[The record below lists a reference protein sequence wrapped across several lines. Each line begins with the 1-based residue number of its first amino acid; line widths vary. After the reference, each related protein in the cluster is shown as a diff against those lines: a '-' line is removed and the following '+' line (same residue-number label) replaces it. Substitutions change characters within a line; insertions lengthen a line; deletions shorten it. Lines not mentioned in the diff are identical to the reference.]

1 MARLG
6 LGEHSQPA
14 RVRER
19 GGPAR
24 QVEGSAQPHL
34 HPHGPTQ
41 RWTHPRNYSLTLA
54 WYKPMLISL
63 LLLACHPAKESHRDS
78 DTGGPW
84 RTEAVPAEDLAVA
97 TVKWAGYD
105 ELEEG
110 VRYAFGNVVS
120 STDDLDGD
128 SVRDI
133 LIGQAGSSSPG
144 YPNTLYVMSA
154 SARGNLS
161 TDAALASLITHEA
174 FDHALYFQ
182 GNGDLDGDGHD
193 DYVVGDSLLELGYV
207 IRGGVTG
214 VIPPDNIISTLTF
227 QRDICEGDSNAL
239 SVLVNDISGDAID
252 DLVVSCWALPD
263 RTDYGPADYLGI
275 FFGPLEPQ
283 LTSWNASILVF
294 HQGSDVAGFGRR
306 PAWVG
311 DVSGDGVPEIAVLAR
326 HDDRW
331 PGGGLFLVS
340 GSESGQVNRWDL
352 DTVLVGSS
360 FDYPGTPGD
369 VNQDGYH
376 DLTYTYVSEEGHPVV
391 GVALGPFRGIVQRSE
406 VQVAAISDE
415 VPIHYD
421 FLEPSS
427 RGEDLD
433 GDGWTDVLV
442 YAYQNEGY
450 GQSYEG
456 RFAVVH
462 GPLEGSIDL
471 KHYPAIASPHPDD
484 YPLPLVLIDDIDGDG
499 LPDLAYSDYRLNTSH
514 SNDEKAVYL
523 IPGTAL

>member
-1 MARLG
+1 
-6 LGEHSQPA
+6 
-14 RVRER
+14 
-19 GGPAR
+19 
-24 QVEGSAQPHL
+24 
-34 HPHGPTQ
+34 
-41 RWTHPRNYSLTLA
+41 
-54 WYKPMLISL
+54 MLIPFM
-63 LLLACHPAKESHRDS
+63 LLACHPAKESHRDS

-97 TVKWAGYD
+97 TVKWSGYD
-105 ELEEG
+105 ELEESAP
-110 VRYAFGNVVS
+110 YAFGNIVS

-128 SVRDI
+128 GLRDI
-133 LIGQAGSSSPG
+133 LIGQSGSNP
-144 YPNTLYVMSA
+144 PDTPRTAYVMPA
-154 SARGNLS
+154 SSRGNVS
-161 TDAALASLITHEA
+161 TNAAIASLITHEA
-174 FDHALYFQ
+174 FASHLPLQ
-182 GNGDLDGDGHD
+182 GHGDLDGDGHD

-227 QRDICEGDSNAL
+227 QRDVCADGGSSVD
-239 SVLVNDISGDAID
+239 VLVNDVSGDAID
-252 DLVVSCWALPD
+252 DLVVSCWASPNS
-263 RTDYGPADYLGI
+263 TDYGPADYLGI
-275 FFGPLEPQ
+275 FFGPLQPQ

-369 VNQDGYH
+369 VNQDGYY
-376 DLTYTYVSEEGHPVV
+376 DLAYTYISEEGDVVV
-391 GVALGPFRGIVQRSE
+391 GVALGPFQGIVQRSE
-406 VQVAAISDE
+406 VQVATISQG
-415 VPIHYD
+415 VPNASD
-421 FLEPSS
+421 RVEPAQLSK
-427 RGEDLD
+427 DLD
-433 GDGWTDVLV
+433 GDGWSDLLV
-442 YAYQNEGY
+442 YAYRPEGY
-450 GQSYEG
+450 GISYEG
-456 RFAVVH
+456 RYAVVH
-462 GPLEGSIDL
+462 GPLEGSMDL
-471 KHYPAIASPHPDD
+471 EQSPAVLSPHPDD

-499 LPDLAYSDYRLNTSH
+499 LPDLAYSDYWLNTSH